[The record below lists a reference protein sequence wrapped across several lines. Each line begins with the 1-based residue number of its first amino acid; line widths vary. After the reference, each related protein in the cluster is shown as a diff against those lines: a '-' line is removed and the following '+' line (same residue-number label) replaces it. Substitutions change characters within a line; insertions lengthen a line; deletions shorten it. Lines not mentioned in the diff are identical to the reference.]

1 MSGIAD
7 AQNTIENTKINILFS
22 QRPVKINR
30 FLIYEKNYNTKIK
43 KTQKKRQQKLQHKR
57 KSDVNANW
65 LLCKKQLISFF
76 IP

>member
-30 FLIYEKNYNTKIK
+30 FLIYEKKLQDKNKENTKETTTKIT
-43 KTQKKRQQKLQHKR
+43 TQKKIRR
-57 KSDVNANW
+57 
-65 LLCKKQLISFF
+65 
-76 IP
+76 

>member
-43 KTQKKRQQKLQHKR
+43 KTQKKRQQKFQHKR

-65 LLCKKQLISFF
+65 LLCIKQLISFF
-76 IP
+76 IS